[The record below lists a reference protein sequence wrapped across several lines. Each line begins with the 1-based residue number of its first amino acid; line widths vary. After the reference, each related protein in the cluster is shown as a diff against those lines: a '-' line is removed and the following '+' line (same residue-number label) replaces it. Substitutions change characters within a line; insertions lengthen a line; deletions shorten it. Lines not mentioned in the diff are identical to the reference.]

1 MADNQA
7 NRAAQAFGAVGSVTR
22 LCALVFISF
31 IIGAGAYAYK
41 LPPYRELRVAFIGA
55 DALVERYL
63 RDDASHSFFWAPA
76 RRGDKEVTHHDA
88 ARAYQGVT
96 LYLSTHDLEAVLV
109 DMEGRPWHRW
119 ALDFSEAWPEPSH
132 VDEPRSDDMIFWRA
146 AKVLPNG
153 DLLAV
158 YIARGDTPW
167 GYGLAKI
174 DKDSRPIWTY
184 AERMHHDLDVG
195 PDGHIYG
202 LGHRIEH
209 QPLAGLK
216 QIAPPYLEDF
226 LVVLSPEG
234 EELRRV
240 SLLSALAASP
250 YADLARLAVTAAG
263 EGNDP
268 LHTNAVELVR
278 RPIDVG
284 STVLQPGQVIVCFRQ
299 INTIAAIDPVEGR
312 VVWAYRGP
320 WLAPH
325 DPDLLAN
332 GRIMLFDN
340 RGHFGAGGA
349 SRVVEFD
356 PRDQTVTWTYSGTDA
371 APFFSALRGR
381 QQVLPNGNV
390 LITESAAGRLLE
402 ITRDGEIVW
411 EYINPHRSGVNDAEV
426 AWIMGGER
434 YAISQLSFLRK
445 TAVAQSPAGM
455 APLPG
460 RAP

>member
-1 MADNQA
+1 MADNQP
-7 NRAAQAFGAVGSVTR
+7 NRAASAIGAIGSATR
-22 LCALVFISF
+22 LCALVFLSF
-31 IIGAGAYAYK
+31 IIGAGAYAFK
-41 LPPYRELRVAFIGA
+41 LPPYQELRSAFLGA

-63 RDDASHSFFWAPA
+63 NDDASRSFFWAPA
-76 RRGDKEVTHHDA
+76 RHADKGVTLHDPQ
-88 ARAYQGVT
+88 RAHQGVT
-96 LYLSTHDLEAVLV
+96 LFLSTHDLEAVLV
-109 DMEGRPWHRW
+109 DMEGRVHHRW
-119 ALDFSEAWPEPSH
+119 ALDFSEAWPDPPH
-132 VDEPRSDDMIFWRA
+132 VAEPRSDDMIFWRA

-184 AERMHHDLDVG
+184 DERMHHDLDVG
-195 PDGHIYG
+195 PDGRVYG
-202 LGHRIEH
+202 LGHQIDFE
-209 QPLAGLK
+209 PLAALE
-216 QIAPPYLEDF
+216 QLTPPYLDDF

-234 EELRRV
+234 KELRRV
-240 SLLSALAASP
+240 SLLSALAASS
-250 YADLARLAVTAAG
+250 YADLAHLATTVAG

-284 STVLQPGQVIVCFRQ
+284 STILRPGQVIVSFRQ
-299 INTIAAIDPVEGR
+299 INTIAAIDPDEGR

-325 DPDLLAN
+325 DPDLLDN

-349 SRVVEFD
+349 SRIVEFD
-356 PRDQTVTWTYSGTDA
+356 PRDQAITWTYSGTDA

-381 QQVLPNGNV
+381 QQALPNGNV
-390 LITESAAGRLLE
+390 LITESATGRLLE
-402 ITRDGEIVW
+402 VTRGGDIVW
-411 EYINPHRSGVNDAEV
+411 EYINPHRSGVNDADI

-434 YAISQLSFLRK
+434 YAVSQLSFLQQ
-445 TAVAQSPAGM
+445 TSVAQTPAETTAG
-455 APLPG
+455 PDGTP
-460 RAP
+460 